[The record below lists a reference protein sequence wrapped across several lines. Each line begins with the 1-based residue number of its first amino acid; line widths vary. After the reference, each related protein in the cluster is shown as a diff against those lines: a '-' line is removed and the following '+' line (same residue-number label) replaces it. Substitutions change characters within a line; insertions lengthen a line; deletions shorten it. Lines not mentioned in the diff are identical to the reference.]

1 MRFELPRTVVCC
13 TRTSVRYCT
22 VLLTTLVES
31 LCYYTGRRAFI
42 GNFDQ
47 AFFFSRS
54 SGKLLASA
62 VLFSHTNSSRLTS
75 SCPTV
80 QYCCKFAL
88 GEAKLVYYC
97 KADQSQCEESLLES
111 RTISLPRMLHK
122 ALTPYSVQYEVLKS
136 KLLRP
141 LWTPYNECLP
151 PDESNL
157 VHFV

>member
-1 MRFELPRTVVCC
+1 MLYSYERTILY
-13 TRTSVRYCT
+13 RTTHYSSGVP
-22 VLLTTLVES
+22 VLLH
-31 LCYYTGRRAFI
+31 RAACFYWQLRPGLI
-42 GNFDQ
+42 
-47 AFFFSRS
+47 FSRS